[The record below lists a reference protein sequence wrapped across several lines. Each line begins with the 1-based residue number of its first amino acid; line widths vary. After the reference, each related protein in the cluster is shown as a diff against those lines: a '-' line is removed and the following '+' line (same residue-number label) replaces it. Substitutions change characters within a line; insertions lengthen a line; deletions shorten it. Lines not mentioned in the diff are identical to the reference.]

1 MFKQYNMNQ
10 VILPLDLEI
19 KLQENDIAY
28 AVHDVVE
35 AIPDEAFTGFLRE
48 TGCPAYHPRM
58 MMKVVLC
65 AYTQSVFSGRKI
77 EGLLK
82 DSVRMMWLAQGYEP
96 SYRTINRFRVHPE
109 VKELLR
115 QCFVQ
120 FRCQLVRE
128 NVIEEEA
135 IFMDG
140 TKIEANANKFTFVWR
155 KATEKYSSRLVEKSN
170 RMYEE
175 LLEKE
180 IIPEIER
187 ESMEELSSQEL
198 EKVVEKLEETVG
210 EYDKKIEASED
221 VSERKQL
228 RSERK
233 TPKQYGK
240 QFKDFVV
247 RKQKYQH
254 DMAIFGERNSYSKT
268 DHDATFMRMKD
279 DYMKNGQ
286 LKAGYNVQLATE
298 GQYALAYD
306 VFPNPTD
313 TRTFTPFLDNIE
325 EHFFDLPNYIVA
337 DAGYGSEQNYEDVIE
352 NRKRTPLITY
362 NQYRKEKKKKY
373 KQDAF
378 NVANWHYDEIED
390 AFTCPNDKKLTFRYL
405 SNRTDRYGYTRT
417 YNVYECEDCFGCPL
431 RSQCTK
437 AKEGNNR
444 KIYYNEKWEN
454 QKAYTR
460 QQLSEKETGKIYGK
474 RKIDVEPVFGFLKA
488 NLRFTRMSVR
498 GKEKVEKELGFAFMA
513 VNLRKYTA
521 MNANST
527 IDGDHNSNQ
536 NGSHHQKPMMGT
548 IFRLFLAGYVPASHF
563 SRFSILINFSKCG
576 IFVITIGS
584 VCFALGMY

>member
-1 MFKQYNMNQ
+1 MFKHYNMNQ
-10 VILPLDLEI
+10 VVLPLDLEI

-28 AVHDVVE
+28 AVNDLVE
-35 AIPDEAFTGFLRE
+35 NIPDVAFANFLRD

-58 MMKVVLC
+58 MMKVILC

-77 EGLLK
+77 EGLLN
-82 DSVRMMWLAQGYEP
+82 DSIRMMWLAQGYEP

-120 FRCQLVRE
+120 FRCQLVQE
-128 NVIEEEA
+128 EQIDEEA
-135 IFMDG
+135 IFIDG
-140 TKIEANANKFTFVWR
+140 TKIEANANKYTFVWR
-155 KATEKYSSRLVEKSN
+155 KATENYSSKLVEKSN
-170 RMYEE
+170 QMYDE

-187 ESMEELSSQEL
+187 ESSEELTAEEL
-198 EKVVEKLEETVG
+198 TKVVEKLDEKVQA
-210 EYDKKIEASED
+210 YDKQIEASEYG
-221 VSERKQL
+221 SERKQL

-233 TPKQYGK
+233 APKQYRK
-240 QFKDFVV
+240 QFRDFVA
-247 RKQKYQH
+247 RKQKYQQ
-254 DMAIFGERNSYSKT
+254 DMEIFGERNSYSKT

-279 DYMKNGQ
+279 DHMRNGQ

-306 VFPNPTD
+306 LFPNPTD
-313 TRTFTPFLDNIE
+313 TRTFIPFLDQIE
-325 EHFFDLPNYIVA
+325 ERYFKLPKYIVA

-362 NQYRKEKKKKY
+362 NQYRKEKKKKF
-373 KQDAF
+373 KNNPFHA
-378 NVANWHYDEIED
+378 VNWEYNEENDYFI
-390 AFTCPNDKKLTFRYL
+390 CPNGQKLTFRYI

-417 YNVYECEDCFGCPL
+417 FKVYECEDCSGCPL

-460 QQLSEKETGKIYGK
+460 QQLSEKETGEIYGK

-488 NLRFTRMSVR
+488 NLCFTRFSVR
-498 GKEKVEKELGFAFMA
+498 GKEKVKNEIGFAFMA
-513 VNLRKYTA
+513 MNLRKYNA
-521 MNANST
+521 MNTNPT
-527 IDGDHNSNQ
+527 IPNHNNLNQ
-536 NGSHHQKPMMGT
+536 NGSKHQKLMIGT
-548 IFRLFLAGYVPASHF
+548 IFKLILAGYVPATSNCTA
-563 SRFSILINFSKCG
+563 I
-576 IFVITIGS
+576 
-584 VCFALGMY
+584 